1 MDQVFMRKVLKKMPK
16 GLQKK
21 VRRVANVYLDAS
33 MEGENISILKLLRS
47 AGSTGIVKP
56 EAVKIEGSSVKTIEI
71 LGKGDCCGCQSCY
84 NICPVEAIEMKPDTE
99 GYLYPSVDNDKC
111 IQCGKC
117 QKHCPAIQVQYD
129 NRIPECYAVMAED
142 ELRAKSASGAMFPL
156 LADYVLSKQGY
167 VCGAAYME
175 DLSVEHILIKD
186 KGELYK
192 LRGSKY
198 VQSNTKNVYPEIQK
212 LLKNN
217 VPVLFSG
224 CPCQVAGLY
233 AYLGKDY

>member
-1 MDQVFMRKVLKKMPK
+1 
-16 GLQKK
+16 
-21 VRRVANVYLDAS
+21 
-33 MEGENISILKLLRS
+33 
-47 AGSTGIVKP
+47 
-56 EAVKIEGSSVKTIEI
+56 
-71 LGKGDCCGCQSCY
+71 
-84 NICPVEAIEMKPDTE
+84 
-99 GYLYPSVDNDKC
+99 
-111 IQCGKC
+111 
-117 QKHCPAIQVQYD
+117 
-129 NRIPECYAVMAED
+129 
-142 ELRAKSASGAMFPL
+142 
-156 LADYVLSKQGY
+156 
-167 VCGAAYME
+167 ME

-233 AYLGKDY
+233 AYLGKYYEQLYTAYLICHGVPSLKVYKK